1 MKRWQ
6 CTVCGYIH
14 EGDEPPDVCPICD
27 AGPDE
32 FELIEETPD
41 EVQTS
46 STQKIVII
54 GNGAA
59 GIEAARAARRT
70 ADDAEIHLFSG
81 EPHSFYSRLLLTTYL
96 AGEKKEK
103 DLFAFGPDWFESN
116 HIVQH
121 LSENVKEILPAE
133 KKILTENE
141 IYNYDRLILCT
152 GASPFNPYAN
162 DLPKKGV
169 FTLRTLDD
177 ANNILDY
184 LKQVKQAVIIGGG
197 ILGLEAAA
205 ALVRNNIKT
214 TVLELSQTLMPRQ
227 LDAYGSELM
236 INILARKG
244 IDVKTG
250 VEIVKIEGA
259 ETVTGLRKK
268 DGELLPADMVLISIG
283 IMPNFTLAE
292 DAGLEVN
299 RGILVNDR
307 LQTSDDNI
315 FAAGDVAEHRSRIY
329 GHWYASAEQGK
340 IAGQN
345 AAGADIVYNG
355 TVPSSILKVTEVEL
369 TSLGQFNKKHKDDIE
384 IVSIPK
390 EGDGYKKLIL
400 RKDKIIGAVIFGNN
414 QLGSAIEM
422 MMKKGTQVS
431 GEIITSIQN
440 DEWDALIE
448 YSRKKS

>member
-14 EGDEPPDVCPICD
+14 EGDEPPEVCPICD

-46 STQKIVII
+46 SVQKIVII
-54 GNGAA
+54 GNGTA
-59 GIEAARAARRT
+59 GIEAARAARSMD
-70 ADDAEIHLFSG
+70 DDAEIHIFSG

-103 DLFAFGPDWFESN
+103 DLFAFGPDWFESIR
-116 HIVQH
+116 IVQH
-121 LSENVKEILPAE
+121 LGENVKKILRAE

-141 IYNYDRLILCT
+141 VYNYDRLILCT
-152 GASPFNPYAN
+152 GALPFNPYMN
-162 DLPKKGV
+162 GLRQKGV

-177 ANNILDY
+177 ANYILNY
-184 LKQVKQAVIIGGG
+184 LKQTKQAIIIGGG

-205 ALVRNNIKT
+205 ALTRNKIKT
-214 TVLELSQTLMPRQ
+214 TVLELSHTLMPRQ

-236 INILARKG
+236 INILAREG
-244 IDVKTG
+244 IEVKKG
-250 VEIVKIEGA
+250 VEIVKIEGD
-259 ETVTGLRKK
+259 ETVTGLRNK
-268 DGELLPADMVLISIG
+268 DGEILPADLVLISIG
-283 IMPNFTLAE
+283 IVPNSSLAE

-299 RGILVNDR
+299 RGVVVNDR
-307 LQTSDDNI
+307 LQTSDDYI

-345 AAGADIVYNG
+345 AAGADVVYNG
-355 TVPSSILKVTEVEL
+355 TVPSSILKVTETEL
-369 TSLGQFNKKHKDDIE
+369 TSLGQFNKKHKDDVELI
-384 IVSIPK
+384 SKSK
-390 EGDGYKKLIL
+390 EGNGYKKLVL
-400 RKDKIIGAVIFGNN
+400 RENRIIGAIIFGNN
-414 QLGSAIEM
+414 RLGSAIEM
-422 MMKKGTQVS
+422 MMKKGMQLS
-431 GEIITSIQN
+431 GEIITFIQN
-440 DEWDALIE
+440 EEWDALIG
-448 YSRKKS
+448 YSRKKD